1 MLVDHADFA
10 LQEQAED
17 NLKDPSHPLC
27 FARLEDVMR
36 HFRCHRNSRFLQ
48 CECKSFYILPNI
60 AHSGLNLPSIR
71 SQTISGFI

>member
-1 MLVDHADFA
+1 MPEPDRTRLGYAVK
-10 LQEQAED
+10 LSVK
-17 NLKDPSHPLC
+17 LKDPSHPLC

-36 HFRCHRNSRFLQ
+36 HLQ

-71 SQTISGFI
+71 SQTISGFM